1 VDDIFT
7 KPASTYVLSDFR
19 VLRMVLAPK
28 HWQACKLPVKLSWR
42 GVKFDK
48 SNLNNVPK
56 NAKGVYSFVVKPE
69 IANHPNCAYLLY
81 VGKAQE
87 QALRDRFAQYFDE
100 KAKGDDSRRPHITE
114 MLLKWDGFLW
124 LYLFTALVGIGE

>member
-1 VDDIFT
+1 
-7 KPASTYVLSDFR
+7 
-19 VLRMVLAPK
+19 MVLAPK